1 MKPELSDPR
10 PMLDEQLDVLSAL
23 ILRWRFV
30 TLTALI
36 CALLAAAAG
45 WLMTPIYRAQVLFS
59 VSSEEEQNELTRLVG
74 SVSSFATL
82 AGLGT
87 ALTASRREESL
98 AVLRSRE
105 FTEGFIRDNN
115 LLPVIFE
122 DRWDARTQ
130 RWSDEDVPSLWEAN
144 RIFDQD
150 IRTIREDKITGLVTL
165 SIDWHDPAVASQWAN
180 ELVQRADKLLRQ
192 LDISEAE
199 RSLKYLEAEADKTS
213 VVGIQQAI
221 YRLTEEQIKRIMLAK
236 VRDEFA
242 FKIIDPSAPPDEDDF
257 VKPNRPAFV
266 LVGLLL
272 GLLLGGMGAVL
283 LTGRSKWRLLNA
295 T

>member
-1 MKPELSDPR
+1 
-10 PMLDEQLDVLSAL
+10 MLNEQLDVLGAL
-23 ILRWRFV
+23 IHRWRFV

-36 CALLAAAAG
+36 SALIAAAAG

-59 VSSEEEQNELTRLVG
+59 VSSEEAPTELARLVG
-74 SVSSFATL
+74 GVSSFATL
-82 AGLGT
+82 AGLRT
-87 ALTASRREESL
+87 SLTASGREESL

-115 LLPVIFE
+115 LLPIIFQ
-122 DRWDARTQ
+122 DRWDVRRQ
-130 RWSDEDVPSLWEAN
+130 RWSDDGVPSLWEAN
-144 RIFDQD
+144 RIFDKS
-150 IRTIREDKITGLVTL
+150 IRAIREDKITGLVTL

-180 ELVQRADKLLRQ
+180 DLVQRADILLRRR
-192 LDISEAE
+192 DISEAE
-199 RSLKYLEAEADKTS
+199 RSLKYLEAEVEKTS
-213 VVGIQQAI
+213 VVGIQQVI
-221 YRLTEEQIKRIMLAK
+221 FRLTEEQIKRIMFAK

-272 GLLLGGMGAVL
+272 GLLLGGVGAVL
-283 LTGRSKWRLLNA
+283 LTGRSKWRRFNA